1 MRLDGGQ
8 PGPAIALGSKP
19 RSLPRRQQL
28 DLLFTV
34 PDRRRQVLRDKI
46 GNPSDQRGKGFVLRL
61 PAKWGQVPLVRGAD
75 FDVET
80 LIRNVAVRRPISC
93 IEQTPAV
100 AANEVD
106 ANAAEIS
113 CGQCG
118 EDDGR
123 LPKISLAFRYLA
135 RL

>member
-46 GNPSDQRGKGFVLRL
+46 GNPSDERGKGFVLRL

-75 FDVET
+75 PATVV
-80 LIRNVAVRRPISC
+80 VADGFSCRTQIEHGTGRRAVHLAQL
-93 IEQTPAV
+93 IEQRLLGPGEAGEEAGITTP
-100 AANEVD
+100 
-106 ANAAEIS
+106 
-113 CGQCG
+113 
-118 EDDGR
+118 
-123 LPKISLAFRYLA
+123 
-135 RL
+135 